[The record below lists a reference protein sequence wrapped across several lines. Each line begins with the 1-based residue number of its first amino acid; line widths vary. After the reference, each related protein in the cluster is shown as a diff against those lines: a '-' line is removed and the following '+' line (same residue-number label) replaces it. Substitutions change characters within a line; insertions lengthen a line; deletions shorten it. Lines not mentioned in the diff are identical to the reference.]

1 MWQVIVADDEPFVRE
16 ALKEM
21 IPWENMGYH
30 LMAAF
35 KNGKEVVN
43 AVEDLK
49 PDIVILD
56 IQMPLM
62 NGLETAKWNHEK
74 YPDIIIVLLTAYE
87 DFKYAQQA
95 IVLQVK
101 RYIIKSNL
109 FEDLPKAL
117 EEISD
122 ELKKDNRLE
131 KKRAEVFKDLL
142 QESEYWDM
150 TLEDKD
156 EIKWMLENFQTFRII
171 VFKGCIGQRDT
182 MDVQKYRMLQRVEK
196 LFEGIPTKLV
206 VSTCTTECAVL
217 VSGDAIPDKKELIQK
232 CGKFCAGE
240 EENLLVG
247 ISEIYSE
254 MSDISI
260 AYRTVL
266 NEMGRCLFDVEEK
279 YPGVMYVEQKNK
291 LNDNQLNKIICNI
304 ISGMQ
309 NGDENT
315 CRKEM
320 KKFCTLVRNY
330 SDSQIRYA
338 AILFIFECHR
348 LYVEYGGEGTT
359 EFDIEQEKAI
369 STILETKKLSDIESY
384 LEDLM
389 MSYVR
394 KKNEEMQT
402 ADELIYAINKFIDK
416 NYVRKISL
424 DLIADAVHA
433 NRCYISRIYKE
444 RTGEKLFDTINQ
456 KKIEAAKRYIEDGK
470 MKIYEIADRTGWED
484 TAYFSRVFKKYTGY
498 SPKEYEK
505 LCRR

>member
-30 LMAAF
+30 LMASF

-62 NGLETAKWNHEK
+62 NGLETAKWIHEK

-232 CGKFCAGE
+232 CGKRIRRLQK
-240 EENLLVG
+240 EN
-247 ISEIYSE
+247 
-254 MSDISI
+254 
-260 AYRTVL
+260 R
-266 NEMGRCLFDVEEK
+266 
-279 YPGVMYVEQKNK
+279 GV
-291 LNDNQLNKIICNI
+291 
-304 ISGMQ
+304 
-309 NGDENT
+309 
-315 CRKEM
+315 
-320 KKFCTLVRNY
+320 F
-330 SDSQIRYA
+330 
-338 AILFIFECHR
+338 
-348 LYVEYGGEGTT
+348 
-359 EFDIEQEKAI
+359 
-369 STILETKKLSDIESY
+369 
-384 LEDLM
+384 
-389 MSYVR
+389 
-394 KKNEEMQT
+394 
-402 ADELIYAINKFIDK
+402 
-416 NYVRKISL
+416 
-424 DLIADAVHA
+424 
-433 NRCYISRIYKE
+433 
-444 RTGEKLFDTINQ
+444 
-456 KKIEAAKRYIEDGK
+456 KRYGYQCPYFKIKRGK
-470 MKIYEIADRTGWED
+470 
-484 TAYFSRVFKKYTGY
+484 
-498 SPKEYEK
+498 P
-505 LCRR
+505 